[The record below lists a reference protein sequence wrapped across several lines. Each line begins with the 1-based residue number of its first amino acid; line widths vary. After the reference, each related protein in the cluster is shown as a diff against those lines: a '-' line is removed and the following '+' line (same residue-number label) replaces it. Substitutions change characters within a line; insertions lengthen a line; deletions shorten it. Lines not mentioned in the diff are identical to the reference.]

1 MDSVKPE
8 EDGLYMRQAMMYAQR
23 SKGIRAKVG
32 ALLVTAN
39 GVLLPGYNGTAP
51 GRSNDLERVDI
62 ETGKLVT
69 KTEVIHA
76 ELNCIIK
83 AAREGICC
91 KGSTVYVTLSPCEHC
106 AALMLSCGVKRV
118 VYAEVYKSE
127 NGINLLKESGVQ
139 VDNIKA

>member
-1 MDSVKPE
+1 
-8 EDGLYMRQAMMYAQR
+8 MYARR
-23 SKGIRAKVG
+23 SKGVRAKVG

-51 GRSNDLERVDI
+51 GRSNDLERVDG
-62 ETGKLVT
+62 ETGELIT

-83 AAREGICC
+83 AAKEGISC

-106 AALMLSCGVKRV
+106 AALLVSCGVSSV
-118 VYAEVYKSE
+118 FYGEVYKSE
-127 NGINLLKESGVQ
+127 DGINLLKQSGVQ
-139 VDNIKA
+139 VDQITV

>member
-1 MDSVKPE
+1 
-8 EDGLYMRQAMMYAQR
+8 MYARR

-51 GRSNDLERVDI
+51 GRSNDLERVDDK
-62 ETGKLVT
+62 TGELVT

-83 AAREGICC
+83 AAREGISC

-106 AALMLSCGVKRV
+106 AALLVSCGVSSV
-118 VYAEVYKSE
+118 FYGEVYKSE
-127 NGINLLKESGVQ
+127 DGINLLKQSGVQ
-139 VDNIKA
+139 VHHVET

>member
-1 MDSVKPE
+1 MQQAL
-8 EDGLYMRQAMMYAQR
+8 LYARR
-23 SKGIRAKVG
+23 SKGVRAKVG

-51 GRSNDLERVDI
+51 GRSNTLERVDY
-62 ETGKLVT
+62 ETGELVT

-83 AAREGICC
+83 AAREGISC

-106 AALMLSCGVKRV
+106 AALLVSCGVSSV
-118 VYAEVYKSE
+118 FYGEVYKSE
-127 NGINLLKESGVQ
+127 DGINLLKQSGVQ
-139 VDNIKA
+139 VHHVES

>member
-1 MDSVKPE
+1 MQ
-8 EDGLYMRQAMMYAQR
+8 QALMYARR
-23 SKGIRAKVG
+23 SKGVRAKVG

-51 GRSNDLERVDI
+51 GRSNDLERVDMK
-62 ETGKLVT
+62 TGELVT

-83 AAREGICC
+83 AAREGISC

-106 AALMLSCGVKRV
+106 AALLLSCGVSSV
-118 VYAEVYKSE
+118 FYGEVYKSE
-127 NGINLLKESGVQ
+127 DGINLLKQSGVQ
-139 VDNIKA
+139 VHHVET

>member
-1 MDSVKPE
+1 
-8 EDGLYMRQAMMYAQR
+8 MYARR
-23 SKGIRAKVG
+23 SKGVRAKVG

-51 GRSNDLERVDI
+51 GRSNDLERVDM
-62 ETGKLVT
+62 ETGELIT

-83 AAREGICC
+83 AAKEGISC

-106 AALMLSCGVKRV
+106 AALLVSCGVKSV
-118 VYAEVYKSE
+118 FYGEVYKSE
-127 NGINLLKESGVQ
+127 DGINLLKQSGVN
-139 VDNIKA
+139 VEKLSS

>member
-1 MDSVKPE
+1 MKLE
-8 EDGLYMRQAMMYAQR
+8 EHSLHMQQALMYARR
-23 SKGIRAKVG
+23 SKGVRAKVG

-51 GRSNDLERVDI
+51 GRSNDLERVDQ
-62 ETGKLVT
+62 ETGKLIT

-83 AAREGICC
+83 AAKEGISC

-106 AALMLSCGVKRV
+106 AALLVSCGVSSV
-118 VYAEVYKSE
+118 FYGQVYKSE
-127 NGINLLKESGVQ
+127 DGINLLKQSGVQ
-139 VDNIKA
+139 VYHVET

>member
-1 MDSVKPE
+1 MGSVKPE
-8 EDGLYMRQAMMYAQR
+8 EHSLHMQQALMYARR
-23 SKGIRAKVG
+23 SKGVRAKVG

-51 GRSNDLERVDI
+51 GRSNDLERVDM
-62 ETGKLVT
+62 ETGELVT

-83 AAREGICC
+83 AAREGISC

-106 AALMLSCGVKRV
+106 AALLVSCGVISV
-118 VYAEVYKSE
+118 FYGVYKSE
-127 NGINLLKESGVQ
+127 DGINLLKQSGVQ
-139 VDNIKA
+139 VRHVEI

>member
-1 MDSVKPE
+1 MQQAL
-8 EDGLYMRQAMMYAQR
+8 LYARR
-23 SKGIRAKVG
+23 SKGVRAKVG

-51 GRSNDLERVDI
+51 GRSNTLERVDY
-62 ETGKLVT
+62 ETGELVT

-83 AAREGICC
+83 AAREGISC

-106 AALMLSCGVKRV
+106 AALLVSCGVSSV
-118 VYAEVYKSE
+118 FYGEVYKSE
-127 NGINLLKESGVQ
+127 DGINLLKQSGVQ
-139 VDNIKA
+139 VDQITV